1 MVFQTYGIHSMMIV
15 LYYQTKTSLVFGV
28 DGGIKP
34 KISYSRDKRPY

>member
-1 MVFQTYGIHSMMIV
+1 MVFQTYGIYFMMIV

-34 KISYSRDKRPY
+34 QISYSRDKRLY